1 MVTGL
6 ERSVRYG
13 RAVDLDMEEFGY
25 AEAAEL

>member
-1 MVTGL
+1 MTMVTGL

-25 AEAAEL
+25 AEL